1 MIFEEFSY
9 LTIGEKSV
17 WRKLGSSSAITFLRN
32 MKQWLLNLLEALFL
46 NFRKAYLCLRVLP
59 SNARK
64 NINQK
69 IIPEKKIKVAPT
81 HFKNKRFQLTIRLSD
96 YLKRKIF
103 ISGVL
108 FKLSNLAKFCGRGK
122 KSQTKIYLLFGSIF
136 VKSFEKLSPHLSKSF
151 DNTSDEK
158 KRGEKNYFPLRLGE
172 YYMKKSPP
180 FLSWYRV
187 SY

>member
-1 MIFEEFSY
+1 MF
-9 LTIGEKSV
+9 T
-17 WRKLGSSSAITFLRN
+17 RITFKRQ
-32 MKQWLLNLLEALFL
+32 K
-46 NFRKAYLCLRVLP
+46 KYKP
-59 SNARK
+59 K
-64 NINQK
+64 NH
-69 IIPEKKIKVAPT
+69 PRKKIKVAPT

-103 ISGVL
+103 ISGFL

-158 KRGEKNYFPLRLGE
+158 KKRGKKLFSPEAWGILYEKIPTP
-172 YYMKKSPP
+172 S
-180 FLSWYRV
+180 FLIPSKLLINKV
-187 SY
+187 F